1 MMICATSRESAPRSS
16 NGHVSHALAVQ
27 GEEHSFPPHH
37 RDDDD
42 GDDGGGDAQKKS
54 PAEQYLNL

>member
-1 MMICATSRESAPRSS
+1 
-16 NGHVSHALAVQ
+16 LAVQ

-37 RDDDD
+37 RDVDD